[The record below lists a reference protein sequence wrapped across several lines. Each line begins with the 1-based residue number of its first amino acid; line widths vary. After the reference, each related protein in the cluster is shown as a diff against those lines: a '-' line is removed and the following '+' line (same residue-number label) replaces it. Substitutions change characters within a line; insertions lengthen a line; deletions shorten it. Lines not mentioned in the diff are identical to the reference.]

1 MFSLSPRAMP
11 GLHTDH
17 SLVLGLRMMTED
29 LRGRGVR
36 SRGLDADADAVA
48 QIVRRGKGQE
58 VVSRKVRYSGHP
70 SSSRNPQGI
79 CM

>member
-1 MFSLSPRAMP
+1 M
-11 GLHTDH
+11 
-17 SLVLGLRMMTED
+17 LGLRMMTED

-58 VVSRKVRYSGHP
+58 VVSRKVRYSGH
-70 SSSRNPQGI
+70 RGI
-79 CM
+79 HKEYACN